1 MGTQSTGD
9 IPWHELVDFS
19 GGEEPHNGSGMN
31 VGDSRSTE
39 QDRDSLEFVM
49 KTVDSESMELL
60 VKSGFAQEL
69 LDAQA
74 DDETNA

>member
-9 IPWHELVDFS
+9 IPWHELMDFS
-19 GGEEPHNGSGMN
+19 RYEEPRNGSGMK

-39 QDRDSLEFVM
+39 QDRDSLGFVM
-49 KTVDSESMELL
+49 KTVDSESMKLL
-60 VKSGFAQEL
+60 MKSGFGREL

-74 DDETNA
+74 DDETNV